1 MTATD
6 ISLGGRGDLVQG
18 YETGHIYGRPYDANN
33 LPSSKELI
41 SDLKELLAS
50 YKEIEYMMGEMS
62 IDQFNDFLL
71 LSDDGNYLEEDRDQ
85 EEDFQENVQ
94 SSLEINNLLE
104 D

>member
-1 MTATD
+1 
-6 ISLGGRGDLVQG
+6 
-18 YETGHIYGRPYDANN
+18 
-33 LPSSKELI
+33 
-41 SDLKELLAS
+41 
-50 YKEIEYMMGEMS
+50 MS